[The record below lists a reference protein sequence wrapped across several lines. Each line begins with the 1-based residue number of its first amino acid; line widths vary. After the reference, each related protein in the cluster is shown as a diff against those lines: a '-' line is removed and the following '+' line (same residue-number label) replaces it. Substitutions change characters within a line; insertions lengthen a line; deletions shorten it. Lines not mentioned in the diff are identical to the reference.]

1 MRTTKPGERV
11 DGYLFVE
18 ELADF
23 LADGVDQLDL
33 AAGEADEEAERLA
46 AAFTGRQPV
55 DVVARRW
62 RALVEPFVDRLLRL
76 IDTPRCSCWF
86 LFRFF
91 SKENVDERVQKR
103 HQIQS

>member
-55 DVVARRW
+55 DVVARR
-62 RALVEPFVDRLLRL
+62 
-76 IDTPRCSCWF
+76 
-86 LFRFF
+86 
-91 SKENVDERVQKR
+91 
-103 HQIQS
+103 